1 MHMKFLLASLCLL
14 WGLPTMAQRN
24 LSGEL
29 YDYSS
34 VNRAKAT
41 YRLSYTSIFVQFQPN
56 VSDADKKE
64 ILNKAGF
71 KGDLPAELA
80 TVRGRNNAIKVDLSE
95 TGISTPEQLKQVLV
109 ALEAD
114 AKVVAANPYIYWSG
128 VTKPTNDETMGVTSE
143 FYVKLKPST
152 SLDELRALVAVT
164 NTTIKE
170 KYPFAEGIY
179 ILNAD
184 KNAKGNAL
192 EMANQFYESTKFEYA
207 AVDFDLAISFSG
219 GTPIPVSEEDA
230 KKLKGIKGVK
240 GTTATVNDPL
250 WPWQYSHR
258 ITPAGIPGGAYPVN
272 EARAAFPGLAAPRPS
287 DMPWNTDASM
297 RVDEAWDIATTRG
310 QGVRVAVIDNG
321 VDRNH
326 PDLVAN
332 MAANGFDPANPGNLG
347 DAANTDANGDHGTT
361 CAGVIAA
368 VADNGIGCAGVAPRS
383 VIVPIQIFTT
393 GNAGLA
399 AAVDWSWQPANGNCE
414 VSSNSYGFPAANT
427 NPNFDIPVVTDAF
440 NRALT
445 LGRGG
450 RGQVVLASAGNSNL
464 AISGYPGRIPGII
477 SSIASNAGATR
488 AGFSQYG
495 QFADVASP
503 GNQILTTD
511 RRDVAPFQ
519 GFTSGQYCI
528 IDGTSFSC
536 PNAAGVAALVVGVDN
551 TLTRDQVRQFIEG
564 TARKVTGGGNYVCN
578 SDQPNGSWSTFLGYG
593 IIDAYEAVR
602 QAANISGPYC
612 TGTTLL
618 SSPNGTLEDGSFA
631 REYGNNQNCTWTIAP
646 PNAARITVNFSAF
659 QFGTGDRLELYNT
672 SSAAGTPFA
681 VYTAANP
688 APPQAVDVVSTTG
701 VLTMRM
707 VTDGSGKGQGF
718 RLCYNADVP
727 AGNFTV
733 VPTSACVGR
742 PVVFTPTST
751 GTVNEYRWNFGAGAV
766 PATATT
772 TTLQPVT
779 VSYTTAGLKTVTL
792 TLVGPGGSVDVVR
805 QNVVNVA
812 APASFGMNETLEAG
826 LPLGWTVVPSAT
838 SATSWRVVGLTNP
851 ALRIGGFAES
861 IRGFYF
867 DNYNQN
873 IVGAIDY
880 FVLPPMDFSGIANPV
895 LAFDVSHNPY
905 VSLGASQDRLG
916 VQVSTD
922 CGTTWTTVYLKQSV
936 NANPNLSLATLPGT
950 TAEFLPTSASDWRRD
965 VVSLAVVA
973 NQPNVLIRFAN
984 VNDFGNNIFVDN
996 INITTTTP
1004 PGLLNVFSA
1013 TGNPNTAAL
1022 TATAVSASQI
1032 NLTWSDNSNNETGF
1046 VVQRTL
1052 AAQPNNYVTVAALA
1066 PNTTSYSDAGLA
1078 AGTAYRY
1085 RVFAV
1090 GPQGVSNAAVPATF
1104 VVTTQSAT
1112 EPFTLFS
1119 GAATQPAALST
1130 FWSENFNGCTLPA
1143 GWTRQTLAGDAAF
1156 DFWRISND
1164 PLMVFDGSRA
1174 AQAPFAG
1181 CFASFDSD
1189 RFSELGG
1196 AEDATLESPTINAT
1210 GLTQIFLSFDAF
1222 FRSGA
1227 GGRFTVEVFNPTTST
1242 WVAVFDRTTPSIG
1255 TFTGT
1260 TFTPASIAP
1269 IDISSLIANTTT
1281 GRIRFRWRGG
1291 WSWAAAVDNV
1301 QLQSSVPSPINLT
1314 AAITAPT
1321 QATLRWIDQNTG
1333 ETGFDIERSTTNAT
1347 TGFAVVGTS
1356 GALAGIGLQGTFV
1369 DNTVVAGTRYWYRV
1383 RARLSPTSTSDPSN
1397 VVNVMS
1403 IAAPTNLTA
1412 AANQFNLTT
1421 VELNWTNNATNAT
1434 GTVVERSLTPS
1445 TGFAPIANLGVVNSF
1460 SNTGLTE
1467 NTRYFYRVTSVAA
1480 GQQSDYSNE
1489 ATILTGITTPSDLTA
1504 TATSANLVVVRW
1516 SDNSSN
1522 ESGYR
1527 VERQNLV
1534 TGAFALLAN
1543 LPANSVE
1550 FTDVNLN
1557 PDTQY
1562 TYRVSAVGLNG
1573 NTAVYTANASALT
1586 FPATPTGL
1594 VARGVN
1600 SSRIDLTWVDNST
1613 TEFGYEIW
1621 RSTSAAGTYTLVD
1634 RITRQNMTSFSDNTV
1649 AHNIMYYYRV
1659 RAFREAGAFSAV
1671 SNTAVG
1677 ITKFD
1682 APELRLVVAANKR
1695 VVLEW
1700 TNNTPDAE
1708 GFILERTSM
1717 LDNNVPTGFASI
1729 TTLSR
1734 GVTTYTDNNVQ
1745 PGITYFYRLRAF
1757 NNTTRATSAN
1767 SNTVNARLIPGIP
1780 STPLNLTGVA
1790 GNAQVMLSWNAI
1802 PDLDLANYEV
1812 YYFSENSLRKLAGTT
1827 KDTKMTI
1834 GGLENGILHTF
1845 TVRAVNTAGLR
1856 SEVSNE
1862 VDLRPSIV
1870 LSNNDDA
1877 VAASFNVYPN
1887 PNEGSFRLTFSKEAK
1902 PTMLTVTN
1910 AAGQVVFEKSIS
1922 EFSGSEDINLSNVAA
1937 GIYIVNIVTEKAS
1950 YQRRVSVIK

>member
-14 WGLPTMAQRN
+14 WGLPAMAQRN

-64 ILNKAGF
+64 ILSKAGL
-71 KGDLPAELA
+71 KGNLPAEFA

-95 TGISTPEQLKQVLV
+95 TGINTPDQLKQLLV

-128 VTKPTNDETMGVTSE
+128 VSKPTNDETMGITSE
-143 FYVKLKPST
+143 FYVKLKPGT
-152 SLDELRALVAVT
+152 SLDELKALVAVT

-192 EMANQFYESTKFEYA
+192 EMANQFYESTKFEYS
-207 AVDFDLAISFSG
+207 AVDFDLKLSFTG
-219 GTPIPVSEEDA
+219 YNVTPITEEEA
-230 KKLKGIKGVK
+230 FKLKGIKGVK
-240 GTTATVNDPL
+240 GTTATVNDPF

-272 EARAAFPGLAAPRPS
+272 QARAAFPGNPAPNAS
-287 DMPWNTDASM
+287 DQPWNMDASM
-297 RVDEAWDIATTRG
+297 RVDEAWDIATTAG
-310 QGVRVAVIDNG
+310 AGVKVAVLDNG
-321 VDRNH
+321 TERNH
-326 PDLVAN
+326 PDL
-332 MAANGFDPANPGNLG
+332 AANIAPIGYDPANPGNLG
-347 DAANTDANGDHGTT
+347 DAAPGGGDGDHGTN

-368 VADNGIGCAGVAPRS
+368 VANNGIGCAGVANRAT
-383 VIVPIQIFTT
+383 IVPIQIFTT

-399 AAVDWSWQPANGNCE
+399 QAVDWSWQPQNGNCD
-414 VSSNSYGFPAANT
+414 VSSNSYGFNAAAT
-427 NPNFDIPVVTDAF
+427 NPNFDIPIITDAF
-440 NRALT
+440 NRALSQ
-445 LGRGG
+445 GRGG
-450 RGQVVLASAGNSNL
+450 KGQVVIASAGNSNTAL
-464 AISGYPGRIPGII
+464 SGYPARIPGII

-495 QFADVASP
+495 IGADVAAP

-511 RRDVAPFQ
+511 RRDIAPYQ
-519 GFTSGQYCI
+519 GFTAGQYCI

-536 PNAAGVAALVVGVDN
+536 PNTAGVAALVVGVDN
-551 TLTRDQVRQFIEG
+551 TLTREQVRQFIEG
-564 TARKVTGGGNYVCN
+564 TARKVVGGGNYVCN
-578 SDQPNGSWSTFLGYG
+578 ADQPNGSWSTFLGYG
-593 IIDAYEAVR
+593 IVDAYEAVK

-612 TGTTLL
+612 SGNTIL
-618 SSPNGTLEDGSFA
+618 SSPSGTLEDGSFA

-672 SSAAGTPFA
+672 SSTAGTPFA

-733 VPTSACVGR
+733 NPTSACVGR

-772 TTLQPVT
+772 ATLQPVT

-812 APASFGMNETLEAG
+812 APANFGMNETLEAG
-826 LPLGWTVVPSAT
+826 LPLGWTVVPSAAA
-838 SATSWRVVGLTNP
+838 ATSWRVVGYNNP

-861 IRGFYF
+861 VRGFYF

-873 IVGAIDY
+873 IVGSVDY
-880 FVLPPMDFSGIANPV
+880 FVLPPMDFSGITNPV
-895 LAFDVSHNPY
+895 LAFDVAHNPY
-905 VSLGASQDRLG
+905 VSLGAQQDRLG
-916 VQVSTD
+916 VQVSTN
-922 CGTTWTTVYLKQSV
+922 CGATWTTVYLKQSID
-936 NANPNLSLATLPGT
+936 ANPNLSLATLPGT
-950 TAEFLPTSASDWRRD
+950 TAEFLPTSASEWRRD

-1022 TATAVSASQI
+1022 TTTAVSASQI

-1046 VVQRTL
+1046 VVQRAL
-1052 AAQPNNYVTVAALA
+1052 ASQPNNYVTVAALA
-1066 PNTTSYSDAGLA
+1066 PNTTSYTDAGLA
-1078 AGTAYRY
+1078 SGTAYRY

-1143 GWTRQTLAGDAAF
+1143 GWTRQTLAGNATF
-1156 DFWRISND
+1156 DFWRISNA
-1164 PLMVFDGSRA
+1164 PLMGRT

-1189 RFSELGG
+1189 AFSAGGG
-1196 AEDATLESPTINAT
+1196 AEDITLESPTINAT

-1222 FRSGA
+1222 FRTGF
-1227 GGRFTVEVFNPTTST
+1227 GGRFTVEVFNPNTSA
-1242 WVAVFDRTTPSIG
+1242 WVSVLDNNSSNIG
-1255 TFTGT
+1255 SFTGT

-1281 GRIRFRWRGG
+1281 GRIRFRWRGD

-1301 QLQSSVPSPINLT
+1301 QLQSSVPTPINLT

-1347 TGFAVVGTS
+1347 TGFTVVGTS
-1356 GALAGIGLQGTFV
+1356 AALAGIGLQGTFV

-1397 VVNVMS
+1397 VVNVMA

-1412 AANQFNLTT
+1412 AANQFNITT

-1434 GTVVERSLTPS
+1434 GTVVERSSTPS
-1445 TGFAPIANLGVVNSF
+1445 VGFAPIANLGVVNTF
-1460 SNTGLTE
+1460 SNSGLAE
-1467 NTRYFYRVTSVAA
+1467 NTRYFYRVATLAA

-1489 ATILTGITTPSDLTA
+1489 AVILTGITPPSNLTA
-1504 TATSANLVVVRW
+1504 TATTANVVVLRW
-1516 SDNSSN
+1516 TDNSAN

-1527 VERQNLV
+1527 IERQNLA

-1543 LPANSVE
+1543 VPANSNE

-1562 TYRVSAVGLNG
+1562 IYRVSAIGLAG
-1573 NTAVYTANASALT
+1573 NTAVYTSNASALT

-1594 VARGVN
+1594 IARGVN
-1600 SSRIDLTWVDNST
+1600 SSSVDLAWVDNST

-1621 RSTSAAGTYTLVD
+1621 RSTSATGTYTLVD
-1634 RITRQNMTSFSDNTV
+1634 RITRQNMTSFTDNTV
-1649 AHNIMYYYRV
+1649 AHNVMYYYRV

-1708 GFILERTSM
+1708 GFVLERTSM
-1717 LDNNVPTGFASI
+1717 LDNLIPTGFAGVA
-1729 TTLSR
+1729 TLSR
-1734 GVTTYTDNNVQ
+1734 GATTYTDTNVQ
-1745 PGITYFYRLRAF
+1745 PGVTYFYRLRAF
-1757 NNTTRATSAN
+1757 NNTTKAVSAN
-1767 SNTVNARLIPGIP
+1767 SNIISAKLTPGIP
-1780 STPLNLTGVA
+1780 STPLNLIGVA
-1790 GNAQVMLSWNAI
+1790 GNAQVMLSWNSIA
-1802 PDLDLANYEV
+1802 DLDLVNYEV
-1812 YYFSENSLRKLAGTT
+1812 YYSSENTLRKLAGTT

-1834 GGLENGILHTF
+1834 VGLENGILHTF
-1845 TVRAVNTAGLR
+1845 VVRAINAAGLR
-1856 SEVSNE
+1856 SEFSNT

-1870 LSNNDDA
+1870 LSTNDDA
-1877 VAASFNVYPN
+1877 IAASFNVYPN
-1887 PNEGSFRLTFSKEAK
+1887 PNEGSFKLTFSKEAK

-1937 GIYIVNIVTEKAS
+1937 GLYIVNIVTEKAS

>member
-56 VSDADKKE
+56 VSDADKRE
-64 ILNKAGF
+64 ILNKAGL
-71 KGDLPAELA
+71 KVNLPAELS

-95 TGISTPEQLKQVLV
+95 TGINTPDQLKQTLV

-128 VTKPTNDETMGVTSE
+128 VTKPAEDETMGITSE
-143 FYVKLKPST
+143 FYVKLKQGT
-152 SLDELRALVAVT
+152 SLDELKALVAVT

-170 KYPFAEGIY
+170 KYAFAEGIY

-207 AVDFDLAISFSG
+207 AVDFDLAISFTG

-326 PDLVAN
+326 PDLVGN

-347 DAANTDANGDHGTT
+347 DAVNADANGDHGTT

-383 VIVPIQIFTT
+383 IIVPIQIFATN
-393 GNAGLA
+393 NAGLA
-399 AAVDWSWQPANGNCE
+399 AAVDWSWQPANGNCA

-427 NPNFDIPVVTDAF
+427 NPNFDIPVITDAF

-464 AISGYPGRIPGII
+464 AISGYPARIPGII

-551 TLTRDQVRQFIEG
+551 TLTRDQVRQFLEG
-564 TARKVTGGGNYVCN
+564 TARKVAGGGNYACN

-659 QFGTGDRLELYNT
+659 QFGAGDRLELYNT
-672 SSAAGTPFA
+672 SSTAGTPFA

-733 VPTSACVGR
+733 NPTSACVGR
-742 PVVFTPTST
+742 PVIFTPTST

-812 APASFGMNETLEAG
+812 APATFGMNATLEAG
-826 LPLGWTVVPSAT
+826 LPLGWTVIPSVAST
-838 SATSWRVVGLTNP
+838 TSWRVVGYNNP
-851 ALRIGGFAES
+851 DLRIGGFAES
-861 IRGFYF
+861 VRGFYF

-873 IVGAIDY
+873 IVGSIDY

-950 TAEFLPTSASDWRRD
+950 TADFFPTSCSDWRRD

-1004 PGLLNVFSA
+1004 PGLVNVFSA
-1013 TGNPNTAAL
+1013 TGNPNTAPL
-1022 TATAVSASQI
+1022 SATVTSANSI
-1032 NLTWSDNSNNETGF
+1032 TVTWADNSSNETAF
-1046 VVQRTL
+1046 IVQRTTVGN
-1052 AAQPNNYVTVAALA
+1052 APYSTVATLPA
-1066 PNTTSYSDAGLA
+1066 NTSSFVDATVASNTSY
-1078 AGTAYRY
+1078 TY

-1090 GPQGVSNAAVPATF
+1090 GPQGVSNAAVGTC
-1104 VVTTQSAT
+1104 VVGVQSVA
-1112 EPFTLFS
+1112 EPFTLITRV
-1119 GAATQPAALST
+1119 ATPVSTPITFLS
-1130 FWSENFNGCTLPA
+1130 EDFNGCALPT
-1143 GWTRQTLAGDAAF
+1143 GWTNNRIAGNANEVWQFGPSA
-1156 DFWRISND
+1156 
-1164 PLMVFDGSRA
+1164 SRFGRTPA
-1174 AQAPFAG
+1174 SPPFSG
-1181 CFASFDSD
+1181 CYAYFDSD
-1189 RFSELGG
+1189 GFGNNAT
-1196 AEDATLESPTINAT
+1196 AENCALESPTVPLT
-1210 GLTQIFLSFDAF
+1210 GVTTVFLKYDVL
-1222 FRSGA
+1222 FRSGF
-1227 GGRFTVEVFNPTTST
+1227 GGRLDVELFNPATST
-1242 WVAVFDRTTPSIG
+1242 WQNLRSYTADANSITEDINVSAVLG
-1255 TFTGT
+1255 
-1260 TFTPASIAP
+1260 
-1269 IDISSLIANTTT
+1269 NTTT
-1281 GRIRFRWRGG
+1281 GRVRFRWTGN
-1291 WSWAAAVDNV
+1291 WSWGAAIDNV
-1301 QLQSSVPSPINLT
+1301 SFYQPTSTEPGPSNLV
-1314 AAITAPT
+1314 AAITGTT
-1321 QATLRWIDQNTG
+1321 QVTLNWRDNTTG

-1347 TGFAVVGTS
+1347 TGFTTIATS
-1356 GALAGIGLQGTFV
+1356 PALAATGLTGQYI
-1369 DNTVVAGTRYWYRV
+1369 DNAVVAGTRYWYRV
-1383 RARLSPTSTSDPSN
+1383 KARLNPTTTTAASN
-1397 VVNVMS
+1397 VVNLML
-1403 IAAPTNLTA
+1403 IAPPTNLTA
-1412 AANQFNLTT
+1412 AANQFNRTT

-1445 TGFAPIANLGVVNSF
+1445 AGFAPIATLGVVNTF
-1460 SNTGLTE
+1460 SNSGLTE
-1467 NTRYFYRVTSVAA
+1467 NTRYFYRVATLAA

-1489 ATILTGITTPSDLTA
+1489 ATILTGITPPSDLTA
-1504 TATSANLVVVRW
+1504 TATSANVVVLRW
-1516 SDNSSN
+1516 TDNSAN

-1527 VERQNLV
+1527 IERQDLA
-1534 TGAFALLAN
+1534 TGVFALLAN
-1543 LPANSVE
+1543 VPTNSNE

-1562 TYRVSAVGLNG
+1562 TYRVSAIGLAG
-1573 NTAVYTANASALT
+1573 NTAVYTSSASALT

-1600 SSRIDLTWVDNST
+1600 SSRIDLSWVDNST

-1621 RSTSAAGTYTLVD
+1621 RSTSATGTYTLVD

-1708 GFILERTSM
+1708 GFTLERTSVT
-1717 LDNNVPTGFASI
+1717 DNNIPTGFAI
-1729 TTLSR
+1729 VTNLSR
-1734 GVTTYTDNNVQ
+1734 GATTYTDTNVQ
-1745 PGITYFYRLRAF
+1745 PGVTYFYRLKAF
-1757 NNTTRATSAN
+1757 NNTTKAVSAN
-1767 SNTVNARLIPGIP
+1767 SNVVAARLTPGIP

-1790 GNAQVMLSWNAI
+1790 GNAQVMLSWNGIA
-1802 PDLDLANYEV
+1802 DLDLANYEV
-1812 YYFSENSLRKLAGTT
+1812 YYSSENSLRKLAGTT

-1834 GGLENGILHTF
+1834 SGLENGILHTF
-1845 TVRAVNTAGLR
+1845 VVRAINTTGLR
-1856 SEVSNE
+1856 SEFSNT

-1877 VAASFNVYPN
+1877 IAASFNVYPN
-1887 PNEGSFRLTFSKEAK
+1887 PNEGSFKLTFSKEAK

-1937 GIYIVNIVTEKAS
+1937 GLYIVNIVTEKAS
-1950 YQRRVSVIK
+1950 FQRRVSVIK